1 MQIFYANFFA
11 NFLCKFFM
19 QIFYA
24 NFCMQIFVCKF
35 LYANFLC
42 KFFAVNYFRL
52 GGGEGIIIEH
62 KTDVMLIKFLLTNV
76 NFLQV
81 LILRF
86 A

>member
-1 MQIFYANFFA
+1 MQNFYANFFMQIFYAK
-11 NFLCKFFM
+11 FLCKFFHANLCM

-24 NFCMQIFVCKF
+24 NFCMQIFCRK
-35 LYANFLC
+35 L
-42 KFFAVNYFRL
+42 FRF
-52 GGGEGIIIEH
+52 GGEGIIIEH

>member
-1 MQIFYANFFA
+1 MQI
-11 NFLCKFFM
+11 FLCKFFT

-24 NFCMQIFVCKF
+24 NFCMQI
-35 LYANFLC
+35 LYANFC
-42 KFFAVNYFRL
+42 MQIFCRKSFRF
-52 GGGEGIIIEH
+52 GGEGIIIEH

>member
-1 MQIFYANFFA
+1 MQIFLCKFFTQIFYANF
-11 NFLCKFFM
+11 LRKFFM

-24 NFCMQIFVCKF
+24 NLCMQIS
-35 LYANFLC
+35 YANYCMQISCHKLFP
-42 KFFAVNYFRL
+42 F
-52 GGGEGIIIEH
+52 GGEGIIIEH